1 MVLHMV
7 EEVEEVEDFLLSNH
21 NTLLNSMACSS
32 KTPTAISSS
41 SSNSNNSNSSSNNR
55 DLVGHNQRISNN
67 TGYNLLLHLTIL
79 TINHRLI
86 MEAMH

>member
-21 NTLLNSMACSS
+21 NTLLNSMASSS
-32 KTPTAISSS
+32 KTPMGISSS
-41 SSNSNNSNSSSNNR
+41 SSNNNNNNSSSSSNR
-55 DLVGHNQRISNN
+55 DLVGHNQHISNN
-67 TGYNLLLHLTIL
+67 TGYNLLHIL

>member
-1 MVLHMV
+1 MV

-21 NTLLNSMACSS
+21 NTLLNSMASSS

-41 SSNSNNSNSSSNNR
+41 NNSNSSSSNR
-55 DLVGHNQRISNN
+55 DLVGHNQYISNN
-67 TGYNLLLHLTIL
+67 TGRNLLLHLTIL
-79 TINHRLI
+79 TINHRPI